1 MARFLLA
8 PFSSKEDVAN
18 LLSFAFRVVY
28 ICVCMCVVC
37 CSRLCVS
44 GLTTGSEVVLVT
56 RTRTRTRT
64 VFGISIA
71 HANSV
76 SNRLR
81 KVLPEY
87 WKAYRSHQMTVQVR
101 LPSLQPH
108 GERHARYIYHI

>member
-28 ICVCMCVVC
+28 MCVCVCVWYAVPGC
-37 CSRLCVS
+37 EWS
-44 GLTTGSEVVLVT
+44 TTGSQVVLV
-56 RTRTRTRT
+56 TRTRT
-64 VFGISIA
+64 VFGISITP
-71 HANSV
+71 ANSV

-108 GERHARYIYHI
+108 GERHVRYIHNI